1 MANRTAYNSIGNR
14 LGRLLQQ
21 YNLRVAYAEYRS
33 EMYAE
38 EQGKASALGNGYK
51 ALQATISK
59 QCWETYAKNLSDKRD
74 ELTDAIKT
82 SLVGYNDRQKKVWYA
97 YFIENKTAE
106 AIATE
111 INTVERTVMRM
122 VSVMRDD
129 MEMNFSAS
137 LPKMGDRPSY
147 PWSPTDLANFLTENP
162 TPDYVSAVSDC
173 MSYGIVDADALEN
186 DRMFQE
192 FLNNGGK
199 H

>member
-38 EQGKASALGNGYK
+38 EQSKASALGNGYK
-51 ALQATISK
+51 SLQATISK

-74 ELTDAIKT
+74 ELTDAIKM
-82 SLVGYNDRQKKVWYA
+82 SLVGYNDRQKKVWYS

-106 AIATE
+106 AIASE

-122 VSVMRDD
+122 VSVMRED

-137 LPKMGDRPSY
+137 LPHMGDKPSY
-147 PWSPTDLANFLTENP
+147 SWSPTDLATFLTEKP

-192 FLNNGGK
+192 FLANGGK